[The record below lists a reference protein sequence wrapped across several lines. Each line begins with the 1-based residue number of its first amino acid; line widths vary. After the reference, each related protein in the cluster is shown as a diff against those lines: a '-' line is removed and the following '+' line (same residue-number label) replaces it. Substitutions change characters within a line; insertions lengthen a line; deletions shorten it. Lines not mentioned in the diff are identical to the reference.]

1 MRFHRAS
8 EAVDQGLHILGKQSK
23 LNIMSVGVIIARLQP
38 IHNGHLELIKQAL
51 NENEK
56 VVLFIGSADKVNE
69 RNPIPIKLRLYLTRQ
84 AIDETF
90 DAKDA
95 KRIEV
100 IPLDDLSDETENNHD
115 WGFYLYAHIVLYT
128 LSPTFT
134 IYYSDGFEIIM
145 KWFPAFASRDFI
157 SYKLNARGAMF
168 NGLSATK
175 VRVLILQQDYE
186 ELKKYVPKVVMD
198 NVDIIRHYISV
209 IE

>member
-51 NENEK
+51 HENEK
-56 VVLFIGSADKVNE
+56 VVLFIGSADKVNK
-69 RNPIPIKLRLYLTRQ
+69 RNPIPIKLRLYMTRQ

-90 DAKDA
+90 DANDA

-100 IPLDDLSDETENNHD
+100 IPLDDLSDEPENNHD
-115 WGFYLYAHIVLYT
+115 WGFYLYAHIVLHT

-145 KWFPAFASRDFI
+145 KWFPSFASRDFI

-168 NGLSATK
+168 NGLSATR
-175 VRVLILQQDYE
+175 VRLLILQQDYE